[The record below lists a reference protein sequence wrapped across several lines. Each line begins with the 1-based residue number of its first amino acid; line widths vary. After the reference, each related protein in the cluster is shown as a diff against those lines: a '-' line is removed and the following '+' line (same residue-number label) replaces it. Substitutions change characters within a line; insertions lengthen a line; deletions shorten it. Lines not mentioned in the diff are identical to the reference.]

1 MSENKESEKTLAQ
14 KIIEDVAQTK
24 TEQKMPNVLE
34 RDSEI
39 EQITLEEI
47 IQKVLDSG
55 QLIITGVKQ
64 TGKTNTAMW
73 LMRTLMN
80 STLHKNLKMRTVI
93 FDTVLNWRTRFD
105 AIQYLDIKDFGVLP
119 TVLDLIVDL
128 GYMDTNDVRNSIGQ
142 IVMNDF
148 AKKRIM
154 KEKFNGKVP
163 YYDVFLLEEAQ
174 NCLGQFALVGEVG
187 RFWLKIISECK
198 NYGMVFFF
206 ITQRLADVSTRIVE
220 RTRYFL
226 LGSTS
231 GDNDLSKIR
240 RMGGRKLADYVSS
253 LKKGQFLLFDKD
265 SKEQYRITFDLF
277 VQNGKPYPYT
287 RNANGKSN
295 RGYTVEQVF

>member
-34 RDSEI
+34 RDSET

-64 TGKTNTAMW
+64 TGKTNTGFW

-93 FDTVLNWRTRFD
+93 FDTVLNWRTQFD

-231 GDNDLSKIR
+231 GDNDLAKIR
-240 RMGGRKLADYVSS
+240 RMGGRKLADYVST

-265 SKEQYRITFDLF
+265 AKEQYRITFDLF

-287 RNANGKSN
+287 SQNGKSKK
-295 RGYTVEQVF
+295 GYTVEQLF